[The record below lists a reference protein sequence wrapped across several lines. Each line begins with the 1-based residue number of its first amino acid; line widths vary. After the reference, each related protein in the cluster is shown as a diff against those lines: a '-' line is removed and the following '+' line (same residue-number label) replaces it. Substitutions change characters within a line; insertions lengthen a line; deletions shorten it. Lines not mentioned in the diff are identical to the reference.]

1 MTSNKQYL
9 QYAAIVLLF
18 SAILGFEVYLIN
30 QVSSRLDSLEEAISA
45 SGSASAQSLSLDSE
59 AIGGDGYF
67 SERDIEC
74 LAMNAY
80 FEARDEPVAG
90 QIGVTQVVLN
100 RVESNLFP
108 NSVCEVV
115 YQSVEGRDG
124 QPLRNRCQFS
134 WYCDGRSDIPRNW
147 KAYTSIYKVVS
158 DVARDR
164 ASGEGNDITKG
175 SLFYHADYVNP
186 RWNRRMDKE
195 VQLGRHIFWSVRNET

>member
-1 MTSNKQYL
+1 MITKTRL
-9 QYAAIVLLF
+9 QYAAAAAAFLSI
-18 SAILGFEVYLIN
+18 IGFELYLIN
-30 QVSSRLDSLEEAISA
+30 TVSSRLDSLEEVISA
-45 SGSASAQSLSLDSE
+45 NGSASAQPLSLDSE

-74 LAMNAY
+74 LATNAY

-100 RVESNLFP
+100 RVESDLFP
-108 NSVCEVV
+108 DSVCDVV
-115 YQSVEGRDG
+115 FQAVEGRDG
-124 QPLRNRCQFS
+124 QPIRNRCQFS

-147 KAYTSIYKVVS
+147 KAYTSIYRVVS

-164 ASGEGNDITKG
+164 ATGEGNDITKG

-195 VQLGRHIFWSVRNET
+195 VQLGRHIFWSVRNDS